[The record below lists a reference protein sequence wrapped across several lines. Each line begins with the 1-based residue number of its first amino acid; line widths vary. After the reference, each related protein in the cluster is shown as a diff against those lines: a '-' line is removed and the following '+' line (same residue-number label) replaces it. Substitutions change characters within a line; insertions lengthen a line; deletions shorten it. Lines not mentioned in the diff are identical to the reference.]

1 MTGTLHFDQFG
12 PTQGPQIGV
21 TKENSNLGVTPE
33 IPRPKEG
40 RSITESLRSVRKTSL
55 TAMTHSIVLAR
66 ITEGVRELETWTKP
80 HAGFTDEDGEH
91 PLPSSHDRCVHW
103 KPTCDEAGQFM
114 MNAALV

>member
-1 MTGTLHFDQFG
+1 
-12 PTQGPQIGV
+12 
-21 TKENSNLGVTPE
+21 
-33 IPRPKEG
+33 
-40 RSITESLRSVRKTSL
+40 
-55 TAMTHSIVLAR
+55 MTHSIVLAR

-114 MNAALV
+114 MNAALVWTKHSRPKPWIDG